1 MEFKNYLD
9 LIKNAD
15 YLQLHRYYTQ
25 TTIFDT
31 LGVARQENPHSSF
44 IKWLL
49 EPDAS
54 HQLGYAPMK
63 RFIQTLCLAR
73 EKLYIDDNNN
83 DLWTGKEP
91 KNFAKLEK
99 NDPEVFHALRYGK
112 YDIKNFTIEREHIIE
127 KQRRADIF
135 ITFDIVI
142 DTTGDIPFKL
152 LIENKINSDENDN
165 QTVAYAAGAFG
176 QNQDSVVCCVYLT
189 TYKTSEIKSAVLNK
203 NHKRS
208 KKILPAS
215 NEFLSL
221 NYQYLL
227 DGVIE
232 PMESVCTEPTAKEWL
247 SEYIRVRGQAIKD
260 NDNEDPLEYVM
271 AISQKEKRYAQAL
284 WAEPEFRG
292 VILSIIESL
301 GPQSRS
307 FPLDKTEKSF
317 WTALGYCYSVMIPEM
332 LKNAGDSEKKE
343 LKKLEKKVG
352 SIGSS
357 SSIRRFSYTRN
368 DKTKNIYRSHSS
380 KSIGLLCRDM
390 LEDVIV
396 GNKLNKQQVKDLRT
410 ELQKL
415 KNSWLRE
422 VILFDNEVP
431 KNSDPR
437 YFDKSISDEKYT
449 ELLEKEGKIQKG
461 VYKTNS
467 REEFSCVF
475 FSAADILRKNNDLN
489 SFNVK
494 DNDPYHLEIKLD
506 DGAKCYIAKFW
517 GSDDV
522 ERLRKFLHENYGFNN
537 ELEEI

>member
-247 SEYIRVRGQAIKD
+247 SEYIRVLGQAIKD

-332 LKNAGDSEKKE
+332 LKNAGESEKKE

-357 SSIRRFSYTRN
+357 SSIRRFSYKRN
-368 DKTKNIYRSHSS
+368 DGTINIYRSHSS

-415 KNSWLRE
+415 KNTMLCE
-422 VILFDNEVP
+422 VILFDEEIPSFSVP
-431 KNSDPR
+431 K
-437 YFDKSISDEKYT
+437 YFSYT
-449 ELLEKEGKIQKG
+449 NDDYCDFLIKEGKYTAGELTTCSI
-461 VYKTNS
+461 
-467 REEFSCVF
+467 EEFSYVF
-475 FSAADILRKNNDLN
+475 FSAADILRKNNDLY
-489 SFNVK
+489 SFDVK

-506 DGAKCYIAKFW
+506 DGTKCYIAKFW
-517 GSDDV
+517 GSNDV
-522 ERLRKFLHENYGFNN
+522 ERLRKLLHENYGFNN